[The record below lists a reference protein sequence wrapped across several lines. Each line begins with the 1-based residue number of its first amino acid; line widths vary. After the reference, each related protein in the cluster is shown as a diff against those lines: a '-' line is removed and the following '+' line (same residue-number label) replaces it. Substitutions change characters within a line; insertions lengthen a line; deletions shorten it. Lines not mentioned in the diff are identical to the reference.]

1 MTGQPS
7 GQPSMVVARSLAD
20 VVMAGNPTAPY
31 TLRPCEVCGDPL
43 CVSQQGMANVA
54 RGAAL
59 LCNDC
64 GKTMMD
70 RLRAAG
76 QQVDVVQTDAA
87 KAQLERLKA
96 EGKKDT
102 GERFGQ

>member
-1 MTGQPS
+1 VNQPN
-7 GQPSMVVARSLAD
+7 MVVARSLAD

-31 TLRPCEVCGDPL
+31 TIRPCEICSDPL
-43 CVSQQGMANVA
+43 GVSHQGMANVA
-54 RGAAL
+54 RGATL
-59 LCNDC
+59 LCNTC
-64 GKTMMD
+64 GETMMN

-76 QQVDVVQTDAA
+76 QTVDVVPTAAA

-96 EGKKDT
+96 EGKKNT